1 MRAGQRL
8 TLILAALVLPVCHAS
23 AQNVPWPTD
32 APRTAPPATA
42 PWPGSGGAPS
52 GAIPGSIAPPGG
64 MTMGAPMGAPGPMM
78 GAGPPPMS
86 PQGGGGMPPCMA
98 EFTKLREE
106 VQKRGQAAKA
116 AGEHKASREEMCK
129 HITAYAVAELKWVK
143 FTEAGVTSPTC
154 NIPPEVA
161 KQLKQVHA
169 NTEQTR
175 EKVCAAQ
182 AAAAPAAPS
191 LSDALGTTRLPTPE
205 NTKARSGTLD
215 TLTGNAIQQR

>member
-1 MRAGQRL
+1 MGTGQRL
-8 TLILAALVLPVCHAS
+8 SLILAIVVLPACQAG
-23 AQNVPWPTD
+23 AQTMPWPSE
-32 APRTAPPATA
+32 APRGGAPAA
-42 PWPGSGGAPS
+42 PWPGAGGAPTAAPMPGPMP
-52 GAIPGSIAPPGG
+52 GAGAPPGMG
-64 MTMGAPMGAPGPMM
+64 MGMGAPPPMG
-78 GAGPPPMS
+78 GAGT
-86 PQGGGGMPPCMA
+86 PPCMA

-143 FTEAGVTSPTC
+143 FTEAGVTSPSC